1 MLTLPEPQGAKIPE
15 GILKRQSN
23 QGDLETRAPKR
34 CKVRDPHLPC
44 PLPAALGWRRGRFHI
59 WKVLLC
65 CEAQP
70 RGARRSWRRSRE
82 GEGKGKGG
90 GTGLA
95 GLGGRASM
103 PATTPWGQPC

>member
-1 MLTLPEPQGAKIPE
+1 MKLENIRAGYGGLSPLLTLPETQGAKKPE

-23 QGDLETRAPKR
+23 QGDLEAGAPKR

-44 PLPAALGWRRGRFHI
+44 PLPAVLGWRRGRFHI

-70 RGARRSWRRSRE
+70 RG
-82 GEGKGKGG
+82 
-90 GTGLA
+90 
-95 GLGGRASM
+95 GRQKLEEEQ
-103 PATTPWGQPC
+103 GR